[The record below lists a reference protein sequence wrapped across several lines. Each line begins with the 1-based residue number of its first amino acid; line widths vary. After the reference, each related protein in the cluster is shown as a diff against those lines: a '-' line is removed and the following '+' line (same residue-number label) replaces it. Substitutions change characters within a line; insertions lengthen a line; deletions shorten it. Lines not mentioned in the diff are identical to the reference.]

1 MSTVRLTPQSG
12 VRGTAVRGGG
22 LLAGLRGAIRVA
34 PASPR
39 RLAASVALSALT
51 VLAGCALLA
60 TSGALIS
67 RAAQRPEVLSLLVAI
82 VAVRFFGIARAL
94 LRYAERLVSHDLA
107 FRVLRDLRTTTF
119 RRLAPLVPGDLN
131 LKAGDLLSRF
141 VADVDTLQH
150 LYLRIVAPALTAAV
164 ATAAIALATATRL
177 PAAAVAL
184 TAALIAAATIVPLL
198 VARTA
203 KRAATRQAPARA
215 QLTHELVEALEGA
228 PELAVAGQA
237 GARRRRIEQ
246 ADQAL
251 ARTARADARASALAA
266 GLGTLLAGLGAL
278 AVLMTGAHAVHDGRL
293 DGVLLAALVLLALA
307 AFEAVAPLAEAA
319 RRVHASSEAAARIDA
334 IAAREPS
341 VTDPSHPRPLPQ
353 GGALALEHVTAA
365 YDGEPVLRD
374 VSLRIEPGERVVLV
388 GPSGAGKTTLARLLT
403 RLADPGE
410 GAVTL
415 GGADLRT
422 ATQSDVRAQVLLA
435 AQDARVLGTTL
446 RENVKLARRDAS
458 DAEIVEALD
467 AVGLGALLAT
477 LPDGLDAR
485 LGEDG
490 ALLSGG
496 ERRRVA
502 LARALVAPARFLV
515 LDEPTAQL
523 DPATAR
529 AAMARIDRAAG
540 ARGVLVITHDPAVV
554 PRADRILELRHG
566 RLAHAT
572 VATTEER

>member
-1 MSTVRLTPQSG
+1 VIR
-12 VRGTAVRGGG
+12 
-22 LLAGLRGAIRVA
+22 GLRRATRLA

-39 RLAASVALSALT
+39 RLAAAVALSALT

-107 FRVLRDLRTTTF
+107 LRVLSELRATAF
-119 RRLAPLVPGDLN
+119 RRLAPLVPGDLD

-141 VADVDTLQH
+141 VGDVDTLQH
-150 LYLRIVAPALTAAV
+150 LYLRVIAPPLAAAV
-164 ATAAIALATATRL
+164 ATVAIALATATQL
-177 PAAAVAL
+177 PAAALALAVAL
-184 TAALIAAATIVPLL
+184 TAAATVVPLL
-198 VARTA
+198 VAHTA

-228 PELAVAGQA
+228 PELAVAGRA
-237 GARRRRIEQ
+237 PERRARIAR
-246 ADQAL
+246 ADAEL
-251 ARTARADARASALAA
+251 ARSARADARASALAA

-278 AVLMTGAHAVHDGRL
+278 AVLVTAAAAVHDGRL
-293 DGVLLAALVLLALA
+293 DGVLLAALTLLALA

-319 RRVHASSEAAARIDA
+319 RRARPAAEAAARVAA
-334 IAAREPS
+334 IADREPR
-341 VTDPSHPRPLPQ
+341 VTDPPDPRPLPNH
-353 GGALALEHVTAA
+353 GALALSHVTAG

-388 GPSGAGKTTLARLLT
+388 GPSGAGKTTLARLLV

-410 GAVTL
+410 GSVTL
-415 GGADLRT
+415 GGVDLR
-422 ATQSDVRAQVLLA
+422 AAAQSDVRAHVLLA
-435 AQDARVLGTTL
+435 AQDARVFATTL

-458 DAEIVEALD
+458 DAEIAQALET
-467 AVGLGALLAT
+467 VGLGALLAT
-477 LPDGLDAR
+477 LPHGLDTL

-502 LARALVAPARFLV
+502 LARALIAPARFLV

-529 AAMARIDRAAG
+529 AVMARIDRAAG
-540 ARGVLVITHDPAVV
+540 DRGVLIVTHDPAVV
-554 PRADRILELRHG
+554 ARADRV
-566 RLAHAT
+566 LAMREGGLASAT
-572 VATTEER
+572 VTTTEAL